1 MSLVLS
7 AALGGINLAY
17 IFFFLPESLPEEFQ
31 ADRPAKPIL
40 KDVRSS
46 IYSTVTAFAVNH
58 RLAFYGIAFLL
69 YSLTSVSTSMAVR
82 IPSQSFCE

>member
-46 IYSTVTAFAVNH
+46 IYSTVTAFAVNP